1 MAKIKPYCACVALW
15 LALSSGAAAQIEL
28 GVVDDISGYGVD
40 GTAYDPDLEIKGFT
54 VFGATQAGYPGISAA
69 PGNVVVNGALSV
81 SSGVYFVGDSTFTAA
96 SKIFINDGSSGQIL
110 SKNASGSLQWTNS
123 SAIGDNLGNHTAAT
137 RLNMGNY
144 AIWSS
149 SDITA
154 VRYQIG
160 GFPVLHMTSGAE
172 NIAVGLFAGDSNTT
186 GHANTFLGHA
196 AGYSNTTGQDNTFL
210 GAYAGESTTEG
221 SWNTFVGETAGDG
234 NVSGGNNTAM
244 GAQAGYYSPAGSANA
259 MLGAGAGFG
268 VSGNSFSSSTLVG
281 YGAGYGLTTGS
292 DNILLGF
299 QAGDNLTTGSRNIII
314 GYDKDAPAATTSDH
328 INIGGLLHGDMA
340 QSTMTVYGDL
350 YADKFHGDGS
360 GLTGLPASPGD
371 SLGTHVATQT
381 LNMAQFPVINVSS
394 IVMLGDGIRIAT
406 SVYAGASGIFVSTS
420 GQILTLGSGNG
431 SSIPGI
437 RGVGAVDLQ
446 NRRSSQ
452 TQVAS
457 GAYAV
462 ISGGINNLAG
472 GDYSVV
478 SGGLSNSAVGQY
490 SVVIGGSSGSASGQR
505 AVVGGGI
512 GNVASGDDAVVMGG
526 GLNIVSGTGGAVGGG
541 YSNVSNSSYSTIPG
555 GHGNTAKSN
564 GSFAAGN
571 YSSSTALGSF
581 TWADYSGGA
590 GNVTENN
597 VADRTL
603 FKNRGGFLI
612 TGSTNVYMT
621 GALNRGM
628 LVTGNGLVGISTG
641 VPYAALDIVSTGTAA
656 NILAQV
662 WRNGAGVLVGSMS
675 STGNMYVNGGV
686 RVGDGTAGA
695 PSISFNSET
704 NTGFHYMSPAQVG
717 WASGG
722 VTRFYFG
729 NSIISPDPGG
739 VGLRSSNGTASDP
752 AYFFQGDG
760 DTGMFSP
767 NFDWLGFATNGVQR
781 LTISDIGAVGIR
793 TSTPYAALDAVSTGT
808 AANIMAQLWRDG
820 SGAIVS
826 SMSSTGVMMATRFVG
841 DGSGLINLPAGAG
854 GDSLGTHIATQT
866 LNMATF
872 NIINVGSITT
882 NAAITTYSSITAAGN
897 MTAARYQINGST
909 IVAILPGVNSIAYGV
924 YAGTSNITGGDYNV
938 FIGNYAGASNTTG
951 SYNTANGYSALRYN
965 TTGGQNTA
973 NGDSALGSNT
983 TGLRNTANGD
993 SALGSNTT
1001 GGQNTANGAYALY
1014 YNTGNNNTANGY
1026 SALYSN
1032 RTGGDNTASGYKALY
1047 WSRTGS
1053 ANSIMGYQAGFGIDG
1068 DSFSS
1073 STIMGYQAGYSLTT
1087 GSDNTFLGWQAGYN
1101 VTSGTGNIIIGYD
1114 QRTPVDTT
1122 NNFLNVGGV
1131 LFGNLSSKTIGIS
1144 TRIPQAALDIVSTGT
1159 ASNIM
1164 AQLWRDGS
1172 GAIVSSMS
1180 STGVMMATRFVGD
1193 GSGLTGIAG
1202 GSSGPAIDVSTINA
1216 AAATPYGGVNITT
1229 NTFIQGNVSVG
1240 TTSAAAFD
1248 LEIANAAAFFSE
1260 YNNGSSGT
1268 AKTLDWLNGNK
1279 QVLTLTGNVTLTF
1292 SAPAGK
1298 AASFLLRLVQDG
1310 AGGRTV
1316 VWPAAVKWRG
1326 GVPGRLS
1333 TAANAVDIISLYYS
1347 GTNYYACA
1355 STSYQ

>member
-28 GVVDDISGYGVD
+28 GAVDDISGYGVD

-54 VFGATQAGYPGISAA
+54 VFGATQAVYPGISAA

-81 SSGVYFVGDSTFTAA
+81 SSGAYFVGDSTFTAA
-96 SKIFINDGSSGQIL
+96 SKIFISDGSSGQIL
-110 SKNASGSLQWTNS
+110 SQNASGSLQWTNS

-137 RLNMGNY
+137 QLNMGNY

-160 GFPVLHMTSGAE
+160 GFPVLHMTNGAE
-172 NIAVGLFAGDSNTT
+172 NIAIGLFAGDSNTT
-186 GHANTFLGHA
+186 GHANTFLGYV

-221 SWNTFVGETAGDG
+221 SGNTFVGETAGDG

-299 QAGDNLTTGSRNIII
+299 QAGDNLATGSRNIII
-314 GYDKDAPAATTSDH
+314 GYDKDAPAATTNDY

-350 YADKFHGDGS
+350 YADMFHGDGS

-866 LNMATF
+866 LQMQGYG
-872 NIINVGSITT
+872 INTS
-882 NAAITTYSSITAAGN
+882 SSI
-897 MTAARYQINGST
+897 TAARYQINGST
-909 IVAILPGVNSIAYGV
+909 VLAILQGIGSIAVGPDAGV
-924 YAGTSNITGGDYNV
+924 VNTGEYNV
-938 FIGNYAGASNTTG
+938 FVGSSAGRGNTSGQQNTLLGYRAGYSNTVSNGNVMVGYDSGKNSTTGAFNSFVGAFAGYANATGERNAFFGYGAASN
-951 SYNTANGYSALRYN
+951 
-965 TTGGQNTA
+965 GG
-973 NGDSALGSNT
+973 GGSNNSFF
-983 TGLRNTANGD
+983 GMFAGY
-993 SALGSNTT
+993 SNTT
-1001 GGQNTANGAYALY
+1001 GGANSYVGHNSGA
-1014 YNTGNNNTANGY
+1014 GNF
-1026 SALYSN
+1026 
-1032 RTGGDNTASGYKALY
+1032 
-1047 WSRTGS
+1047 TGS
-1053 ANSIMGYQAGFGIDG
+1053 ANAIMGNEAGYGVTNN
-1068 DSFSS
+1068 SFSS
-1073 STIMGYQAGYSLTT
+1073 ATLAGYRAGYGLTT
-1087 GSDNTFLGWQAGYN
+1087 GSDNILLGFQAGDN
-1101 VTSGTGNIIIGYD
+1101 LTTGSRNIIIGYD
-1114 QRTPVDTT
+1114 KDAPAATT
-1122 NNFLNVGGV
+1122 SDHINIGG
-1131 LFGNLSSKTIGIS
+1131 LLHG
-1144 TRIPQAALDIVSTGT
+1144 D
-1159 ASNIM
+1159 M
-1164 AQLWRDGS
+1164 AQ
-1172 GAIVSSMS
+1172 
-1180 STGVMMATRFVGD
+1180 STMTVYGDLYADKFYGD

-1316 VWPAAVKWRG
+1316 AWPAAVKWRG